1 MFILAALVKYEFPL
15 NSLFSGNLLLLRDL
29 SADIPINKG
38 TENDFRS
45 CNIGRYARAWKAFET
60 AFGEAQKIISR
71 KEKDHVF
78 KIHHEN
84 PGKFFNSLFL

>member
-1 MFILAALVKYEFPL
+1 MILEVAILDVKPGREQEFE
-15 NSLFSGNLLLLRDL
+15 
-29 SADIPINKG
+29 A
-38 TENDFRS
+38 
-45 CNIGRYARAWKAFET
+45 
-60 AFGEAQKIISR
+60 AFGEVQKIISR